1 MKKQNSILTVS
12 KRLVLGGAILATL
25 SSSAFAGQGG
35 LILGYTSADIDGTSA
50 NGVTIGYAG
59 YFGETYKQS
68 IGLSIDYLGENND
81 GNEEKGNMGNL
92 YYTLGYEVLP
102 DTVAY
107 GTVGFG
113 FQALGSSTYASG
125 LSTGIGMQYNMT
137 KNIIIDA
144 SYKNFDLSYQDLDYD
159 VKTTNI
165 SLVFKY

>member
-35 LILGYTSADIDGTSA
+35 LMAGYTSADIDGTSA
-50 NGVTIGYAG
+50 SGVSIGYGA

-68 IGLSIDYLGENND
+68 IGLSIDYLGDNNSN
-81 GNEEKGNMGNL
+81 NEEKGNMGNI

-107 GTVGFG
+107 GTVGYG
-113 FQALGSSTYASG
+113 FQALGSSAYASG

>member
-50 NGVTIGYAG
+50 SGVSIGYGA

-68 IGLSIDYLGENND
+68 IGLSIDYLGDNNSN
-81 GNEEKGNMGNL
+81 NEEKGNMGNL

-107 GTVGFG
+107 GTVGYG
-113 FQALGSSTYASG
+113 FQALGSSAYASG